1 MKIEGWGGQRAPDKT
16 QTDISLSSSKY
27 ISTYLLKKTSKHAH
41 AVLQIYRMQSG
52 STALEYSGAWVPIL
66 SQLGQ
71 AEKRPLGRS
80 SVPCPSGQ
88 AEKRPPVVLL
98 VYAHMG
104 STSEDGSMHTWLRAH
119 NVNI

>member
-66 SQLGQ
+66 
-71 AEKRPLGRS
+71 
-80 SVPCPSGQ
+80 
-88 AEKRPPVVLL
+88 RPPVVLVVLL

>member
-66 SQLGQ
+66 SQ
-71 AEKRPLGRS
+71 PLGRS

-88 AEKRPPVVLL
+88 A
-98 VYAHMG
+98 
-104 STSEDGSMHTWLRAH
+104 
-119 NVNI
+119 